1 MVKAVYAV
9 NHKGLRDWLI
19 QHISA
24 FIMAIYTLGMV
35 IFLIGSEGIDY
46 TSWSSLFAHQWMKI
60 ATAIVFLLLLW
71 HAWIGVWTVI
81 TDYVKCAAIRLSLYV
96 LILLALVAF
105 FIAACLILWSV

>member
-9 NHKGLRDWLI
+9 NHQGLRDWLV

-24 FIMAIYTLGMV
+24 FIMAIYTIGVV
-35 IFLIGSEGIDY
+35 IFLASHSGIDY
-46 TSWSSLFAHQWMKI
+46 TSWSELFAYTWMKI
-60 ATAIVFLLLLW
+60 ATAIVFLLLLF

-105 FIAACLILWSV
+105 FITALLILWGV

>member
-9 NHKGLRDWLI
+9 NHQGLRDWLV

-24 FIMAIYTLGMV
+24 FIMAIYTIGIV
-35 IFLIGSEGIDY
+35 IFLAFNEGINY
-46 TSWSSLFAHQWMKI
+46 TSWSLLFASTWMKI
-60 ATAIVFLLLLW
+60 ATAIVFLLLLF

-96 LILLALVAF
+96 FILLALVAF
-105 FIAACLILWSV
+105 FIAALLILWGV